1 MSNNGDRNISHWT
14 VLAVDD
20 EPDSL
25 EVVMEVLEF
34 YGATVHTASDG
45 LRALEMLVTVQ
56 PDLIL
61 TDLSMPNL
69 DGWGLLAAVRRDP
82 KLAGIPI
89 VALTAHAMA
98 GDEER
103 AMAAG
108 FTSYITKPIS
118 PLSLIEEIM
127 ARVPALAQV

>member
-34 YGATVHTASDG
+34 YGATAHTASDG

-118 PLSLIEEIM
+118 PL
-127 ARVPALAQV
+127 